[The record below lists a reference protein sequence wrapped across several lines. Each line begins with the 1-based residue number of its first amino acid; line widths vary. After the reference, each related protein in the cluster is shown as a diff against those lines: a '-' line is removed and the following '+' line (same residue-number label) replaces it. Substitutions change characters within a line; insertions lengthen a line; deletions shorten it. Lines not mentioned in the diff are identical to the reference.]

1 MEEIGAGL
9 WWWSVRHPDWTPED
23 LEDGAGWEQIVSSY
37 ALVTDSELLLFDP
50 LIEDWAWLDGQV
62 EEHGP
67 PTILLTL
74 FWHAR
79 SSQQVLDRYD
89 GATLW
94 AHEPAAE
101 WIGER
106 TRYTS
111 TFVVGDEL
119 PAGVEAIPIH
129 RAQEVAYWLPA
140 QDAAVIGDAILGHG
154 ERAGLFPPSWV
165 RDDKVRAAA
174 IEAVRELVDRRP
186 ARLLLTHGGPTD
198 PSAVEV

>member
-9 WWWSVRHPDWTPED
+9 WWWSVPHPDWTPED

-37 ALVTDSELLLFDP
+37 ALVTDSEFLLFDP

-106 TRYTS
+106 TRYTN
-111 TFVVGDEL
+111 TFNVGDDL
-119 PAGVEAIPIH
+119 PGTLEAIPMH
-129 RAQEVAYWLPA
+129 RVKEVAYWLPRR
-140 QDAAVIGDAILGHG
+140 DAVVIGDAILGHG
-154 ERAGLFPPSWV
+154 DRAALFPPSWV
-165 RDDKVRAAA
+165 LDEEVRAAA
-174 IEAVRELVDRRP
+174 IEAVRQLVERGP
-186 ARLLLTHGGPTD
+186 TRLLLTHGGPME
-198 PSAVEV
+198 PAALEV